1 MSKEEILEC
10 NFNPTHTKKNMQIH
24 IRIFAPT
31 YLTHAPPPPLP
42 SEKKPLQGFPKTTL
56 PFCASFSSE
65 SE

>member
-1 MSKEEILEC
+1 MSKEEILQC
-10 NFNPTHTKKNMQIH
+10 NFNPTHTKNMQIH

-31 YLTHAPPPPLP
+31 YLTHAPPPSPP
-42 SEKKPLQGFPKTTL
+42 KKKPLQGFPKTTL